1 MPGDVLPAFHEFGSD
16 ELLYRHICAEKV
28 SQGAVSSLSK
38 KTYNLVSAVA
48 CVLLLLALLVVMI
61 GMGYDE
67 SAWSVA
73 AIPLSLLGIA
83 TLVIIVIMERTS
95 SH

>member
-1 MPGDVLPAFHEFGSD
+1 MN
-16 ELLYRHICAEKV
+16 
-28 SQGAVSSLSK
+28 SSITIYARTKFPKGQRSNLSK

-48 CVLLLLALLVVMI
+48 CVLLLLALLVVMV

-83 TLVIIVIMERTS
+83 TLVIVVIMGRTS